1 MLLTTPTLP
10 WFLGETCITFKRVN
24 ISQDRE
30 DTPESD
36 ESYNILDI
44 LNRDC
49 LDHILAYVPIIDM
62 IRSERVSK
70 RWQSMVQ
77 EHLDGELEQLSLMGT
92 RWKKIASPQTIPRT
106 NATYL

>member
-1 MLLTTPTLP
+1 MIRTHIFVLFKARVVLP
-10 WFLGETCITFKRVN
+10 KRVN

-30 DTPESD
+30 DAPESD
-36 ESYNILDI
+36 ESYGILDI

-92 RWKKIASPQTIPRT
+92 WWKKIILTLTI
-106 NATYL
+106 ATTGISY